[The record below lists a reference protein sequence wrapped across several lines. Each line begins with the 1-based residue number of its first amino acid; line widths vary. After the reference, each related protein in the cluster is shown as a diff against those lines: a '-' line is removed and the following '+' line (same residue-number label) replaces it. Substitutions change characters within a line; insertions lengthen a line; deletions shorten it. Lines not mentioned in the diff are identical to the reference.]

1 MPNIEIPLY
10 HRSQKREISRQGK
23 HTGIQAEPQNPKSY
37 LKGIAPE
44 HGGPQAMVACARNSY
59 GERPNKLS
67 YKVYEL
73 ESIEEEEDC
82 APKMFLYHPSQKL
95 GILHQGQ
102 RTSIAPEI
110 KNLDSHLHIQAL
122 HQNTVANGTP
132 QCTLDMEQLWSKT
145 QQTLLQ
151 DLGS

>member
-1 MPNIEIPLY
+1 
-10 HRSQKREISRQGK
+10 
-23 HTGIQAEPQNPKSY
+23 
-37 LKGIAPE
+37 
-44 HGGPQAMVACARNSY
+44 MVACARNSY

-67 YKVYEL
+67 YKPYEL
-73 ESIEEEEDC
+73 ESVEEEEEDC
-82 APKMFLYHPSQKL
+82 APNIFLNHSSQKL

-110 KNLDSHLHIQAL
+110 KNLESHLHIQAL

-132 QCTLDMEQLWSKT
+132 QCTLDTEQLWSKT
-145 QQTLLQ
+145 QQTLFQ